1 YAPATDDWMVQRMPD
16 EARTL
21 IMASEDLYYRV
32 QRMSSHIYTDV
43 ENQPEP
49 HRMIEQLRRSF

>member
-1 YAPATDDWMVQRMPD
+1 MIGKIGALAPD

-21 IMASEDLYYRV
+21 IMTSEDLYYRV
-32 QRMSSHIYTDV
+32 QRMSSHIYTDQ

-49 HRMIEQLRRSF
+49 HRLIEQLRRSF